1 MPAYRAEPN
10 VAPDSRTETFVALK
24 FFIDSWRWAGVPIY
38 IRTGKR
44 LAKRVSEISMH
55 FRQAPLVLFRDT
67 PVDQLQP
74 NVLIMRIQPDEGIS
88 LRFGVKA
95 PGPQVRVAPVNMDFR
110 YEDYFGRQV
119 SSGYERLLYD
129 GMIGDATL
137 FQRANMVEAGW
148 AVVEPILDGVAGA
161 AIRAVRI
168 HGAERHPLDIYSN
181 ELLISHSP
189 AAASP

>member
-1 MPAYRAEPN
+1 
-10 VAPDSRTETFVALK
+10 
-24 FFIDSWRWAGVPIY
+24 
-38 IRTGKR
+38 
-44 LAKRVSEISMH
+44 MH

-137 FQRANMVEAGW
+137 FQRADMVEAGW
-148 AVVEPILDGVAGA
+148 AVITPMLDVWQALPPRDFPNYAPGTWGPKEAEQMLPGGA
-161 AIRAVRI
+161 HEWRAR
-168 HGAERHPLDIYSN
+168 
-181 ELLISHSP
+181 
-189 AAASP
+189 AA